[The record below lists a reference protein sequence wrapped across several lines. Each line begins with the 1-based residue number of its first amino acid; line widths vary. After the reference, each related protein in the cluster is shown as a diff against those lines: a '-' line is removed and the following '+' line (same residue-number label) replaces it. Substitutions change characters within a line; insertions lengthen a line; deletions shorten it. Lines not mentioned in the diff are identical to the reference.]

1 MTALTASSTGGTVTG
16 SLNLVDPGA
25 ANDIPFVF
33 DPISTPFNQT
43 ANVTIFGVSNGSGVA
58 HSLTFAWSQTAFSPN
73 GGDEAAI
80 RLGGTSDDGTE
91 TAADYPGVPA
101 RVQAEDGHFVT
112 VTLVSLCGNGVIDS
126 GPSYTELCDDGPL
139 TGTPA
144 SCCNANCTRRP
155 AGTLCRPIAAA
166 CDLPESC
173 TGGSGACPPDHVAP
187 FGIVCRAGSAGE
199 TCDVDESCDGSS
211 PYCPPDL
218 VAVGG
223 TPCRAA
229 AGACDVGESCDGAAK
244 TCPADEVVADGT
256 PCSDGQFCNGAETC
270 QAGACSDA
278 PNPCGGGC
286 DEGLDQCFVGACAP
300 QPQTTCRA
308 AENGVLLWKSSDD
321 DGRDKMLWKWIR
333 GASTTGDDFGDPT
346 TSADYALCVYAGT
359 PGSLLGSLEVAANGA
374 TWRSAGRRRLLLL

>member
-16 SLNLVDPGA
+16 SLNLADPGS
-25 ANDIPFVF
+25 ANDIPLVF

-80 RLGGTSDDGTE
+80 RLGGTSDDSTE
-91 TAADYPGVPA
+91 TAADYPGAPA

-166 CDLPESC
+166 CDVPESC
-173 TGGSGACPPDHVAP
+173 TGSSGACPPDGVAP

-199 TCDVDESCDGSS
+199 VCDVDESCDGSS
-211 PYCPPDL
+211 PDCPPDL

-244 TCPADEVVADGT
+244 TCPADDVVADGT

-300 QPQTTCRA
+300 QPQTTCRRRRA
-308 AENGVLLWKSSDD
+308 WGVAVEEQRRRRARQNAVEVDQGRVDHRRRVRRPDD
-321 DGRDKMLWKWIR
+321 QRRLRPLRVRWRAGEPARIAR
-333 GASTTGDDFGDPT
+333 GGGQRVD
-346 TSADYALCVYAGT
+346 
-359 PGSLLGSLEVAANGA
+359 LED
-374 TWRSAGRRRLLLL
+374 AGRRRLHLL